1 MKMKI
6 KTKSSKISSRWFVS
20 QSYTFKFM
28 YIRYFQLTYAV
39 QQGNYALN
47 VGISQ
52 SVHYTTLHM
61 RSLEHLACRKNEDL
75 LNQTYHFIVYYLFI
89 HLLLLRMWILI
100 QHMYVHIF
108 KWDCVGMIANRKKI
122 YRKITILYHITL
134 HYIVFYSIRFD
145 SHIVKVQ
152 TRRYHNITLPQ
163 THLLFVTYAPL
174 FPSCIVRHFTND
186 QITTSIINIVSFT
199 SSHSEFKFTVNYRF
213 FVYHHGRCQSA

>member
-1 MKMKI
+1 MVCFSI
-6 KTKSSKISSRWFVS
+6 V
-20 QSYTFKFM
+20 
-28 YIRYFQLTYAV
+28 YIQIYVYSLFSAYICSTARQLRFEC
-39 QQGNYALN
+39 GNQL
-47 VGISQ
+47 VRTL
-52 SVHYTTLHM
+52 HYTTLHM

-145 SHIVKVQ
+145 SHIVKV
-152 TRRYHNITLPQ
+152 
-163 THLLFVTYAPL
+163 
-174 FPSCIVRHFTND
+174 
-186 QITTSIINIVSFT
+186 
-199 SSHSEFKFTVNYRF
+199 
-213 FVYHHGRCQSA
+213 